1 LSHFWNEGAVK
12 DSSNFSFAE
21 RVESLKAG
29 SVAAFSVFLGFG
41 AIALV
46 NSLILAQRW
55 DSLAS
60 LQVRAIDLNF
70 AFRGVMALLGGF
82 LFGVTYRYAIR
93 RDTNPHLKSGV
104 VLAFGLVRAFGQL
117 DAGLS
122 FEGGLSFEAGKMPA
136 PQELLPFAVV
146 GVESVVLFAIAGL
159 VLDWA
164 ILFEGFANGRSWIKP
179 FDS

>member
-1 LSHFWNEGAVK
+1 MK

-29 SVAAFSVFLGFG
+29 TVAALSCFCGFG

-46 NSLILAQRW
+46 NSLILARWW

-60 LQVRAIDLNF
+60 LQVMAVDLNF
-70 AFRGVMALLGGF
+70 AFRGLMALVGGF

-93 RDTNPHLKSGV
+93 CDTNPHLKSGV

-122 FEGGLSFEAGKMPA
+122 FEAGKIPGL
-136 PQELLPFAVV
+136 QELLPFAV
-146 GVESVVLFAIAGL
+146 GAVESVVLFAIARL

-164 ILFEGFANGRSWIKP
+164 IGFDGFANGRSLIQP
-179 FDS
+179 FGRS

>member
-1 LSHFWNEGAVK
+1 VK
-12 DSSNFSFAE
+12 ESSNFSPAE

-29 SVAAFSVFLGFG
+29 SVAAFSCLLAFG
-41 AIALV
+41 SIALV
-46 NSLILAQRW
+46 NTLILAQRW
-55 DSLAS
+55 DALAG
-60 LQVRAIDLNF
+60 LQVREIDLNF
-70 AFRGVMALLGGF
+70 GLRGLMALVGGF

-93 RDTNPHLKSGV
+93 RDTNPQLKFGV

-122 FEGGLSFEAGKMPA
+122 FEAGKMPGL
-136 PQELLPFAVV
+136 QELLPFAVG

-164 ILFEGFANGRSWIKP
+164 LFFEGFANGRLLIKP

>member
-1 LSHFWNEGAVK
+1 VK
-12 DSSNFSFAE
+12 DSSSFSAAE
-21 RVESLKAG
+21 RLESLKAG
-29 SVAAFSVFLGFG
+29 AVAAFGVFWGFG

-55 DSLAS
+55 DFLAG

-70 AFRGVMALLGGF
+70 AFKGSIALLAGF
-82 LFGVTYRYAIR
+82 LFGVTYRYGIR
-93 RDTNPHLKSGV
+93 RDTNPQLKSGV

-117 DAGLS
+117 DAGL
-122 FEGGLSFEAGKMPA
+122 LFEAGKMPA
-136 PQELLPFAVV
+136 LQELLPFVV
-146 GVESVVLFAIAGL
+146 RSVESVLLFAIAGF

-164 ILFEGFANGRSWIKP
+164 IGRSWIKP

>member
-1 LSHFWNEGAVK
+1 VK

-29 SVAAFSVFLGFG
+29 TVAALSCFCGFG

-46 NSLILAQRW
+46 NSLILARWW

-60 LQVRAIDLNF
+60 LQVTAVDLNF
-70 AFRGVMALLGGF
+70 AFRGVMALVGGF

-117 DAGLS
+117 DAGLA
-122 FEGGLSFEAGKMPA
+122 FEAGKIPGL
-136 PQELLPFAVV
+136 QELLPFAV
-146 GVESVVLFAIAGL
+146 GAVESVVLFAIARL

-164 ILFEGFANGRSWIKP
+164 ILCEGFANGRSLIQP
-179 FDS
+179 FGRS

>member
-1 LSHFWNEGAVK
+1 MK
-12 DSSNFSFAE
+12 DSSNFSAAE

-29 SVAAFSVFLGFG
+29 SVAALSCLLGFG

-46 NSLILAQRW
+46 NSLILANRL

-70 AFRGVMALLGGF
+70 AARGTIALLGGF

-93 RDTNPHLKSGV
+93 RDTNPQLKSGV

-117 DAGLS
+117 DAGL
-122 FEGGLSFEAGKMPA
+122 FFEAGKMPA
-136 PQELLPFAVV
+136 LQELLPFAVR
-146 GVESVVLFAIAGL
+146 GAESVVLFAIAGL

>member
-1 LSHFWNEGAVK
+1 VK
-12 DSSNFSFAE
+12 DSSNFSPAE

-29 SVAAFSVFLGFG
+29 SVAALSCLLAFG

-55 DSLAS
+55 DALAS

-70 AFRGVMALLGGF
+70 GLRGLMAFLGGF

-93 RDTNPHLKSGV
+93 RDTNPQLKSGV
-104 VLAFGLVRAFGQL
+104 VLAFGLVRAFGEL

-122 FEGGLSFEAGKMPA
+122 FEAEKIPGL
-136 PQELLPFAVV
+136 QELLPLAVG

-164 ILFEGFANGRSWIKP
+164 IVFEGFANGRSLIKP
-179 FDS
+179 FGCS

>member
-1 LSHFWNEGAVK
+1 MK

-29 SVAAFSVFLGFG
+29 SVAGLSCLLAFGS
-41 AIALV
+41 IALV
-46 NSLILAQRW
+46 NTLILAQRW
-55 DSLAS
+55 DALAS
-60 LQVRAIDLNF
+60 LRVRAIDLNF
-70 AFRGVMALLGGF
+70 GLRGLMALLGGF

-93 RDTNPHLKSGV
+93 GDTNPQLKSGV

-117 DAGLS
+117 DAG
-122 FEGGLSFEAGKMPA
+122 FNFEAGKMPA
-136 PQELLPFAVV
+136 LLDLLPFAVV
-146 GVESVVLFAIAGL
+146 GIESVVLFAIAGL

-164 ILFEGFANGRSWIKP
+164 IGFEGFANGRSWIQP

>member
-1 LSHFWNEGAVK
+1 MK
-12 DSSNFSFAE
+12 DSSNFSAAE

-29 SVAAFSVFLGFG
+29 AVAALSCLLGFG
-41 AIALV
+41 AIALA
-46 NSLILAQRW
+46 NTLILARRW
-55 DSLAS
+55 DFLAS
-60 LQVRAIDLNF
+60 LQLGQLDLNF
-70 AFRGVMALLGGF
+70 ATRGTIAFLSGF

-93 RDTNPHLKSGV
+93 RDVNPQLKSGA

-122 FEGGLSFEAGKMPA
+122 FEAGKMPA
-136 PQELLPFAVV
+136 LRELLPFAVG

-179 FDS
+179 FDA

>member
-1 LSHFWNEGAVK
+1 MK

-29 SVAAFSVFLGFG
+29 TVAALSCFCGFG

-46 NSLILAQRW
+46 NSLILARWW

-60 LQVRAIDLNF
+60 LQVMAVDLNF
-70 AFRGVMALLGGF
+70 AFRGVMVLLGGF

-93 RDTNPHLKSGV
+93 CDTNPHLKSGV
-104 VLAFGLVRAFGQL
+104 VWAFGQL

-122 FEGGLSFEAGKMPA
+122 FEAGEIPGF
-136 PQELLPFAVV
+136 QELLPFAV
-146 GVESVVLFAIAGL
+146 GAVESVVLFAIARL

-164 ILFEGFANGRSWIKP
+164 ILFEGFANGRSLIKP
-179 FDS
+179 FGRS

>member
-1 LSHFWNEGAVK
+1 MK
-12 DSSNFSFAE
+12 DSSNFSHAE

-29 SVAAFSVFLGFG
+29 SVAALSCLLGFG

-46 NSLILAQRW
+46 NSLILAHRW

-60 LQVRAIDLNF
+60 LEVRAIDLNF

-93 RDTNPHLKSGV
+93 RDTNPQLKSGV

-122 FEGGLSFEAGKMPA
+122 FEAGLSFDAGKMPA
-136 PQELLPFAVV
+136 PRELLPFAVV

-164 ILFEGFANGRSWIKP
+164 IRRSLIKP
-179 FDS
+179 FGCL

>member
-1 LSHFWNEGAVK
+1 MKN
-12 DSSNFSFAE
+12 SSNFSVAE

-29 SVAAFSVFLGFG
+29 SVAALSCLLGFG
-41 AIALV
+41 AIALG
-46 NSLILAQRW
+46 NSLILADRL

-60 LQVRAIDLNF
+60 LQVRGIDLNF
-70 AFRGVMALLGGF
+70 AFRGAMALLGGF

-93 RDTNPHLKSGV
+93 RDVNPQLKSGA

-117 DAGLS
+117 DAGLF
-122 FEGGLSFEAGKMPA
+122 FEPGKMPA
-136 PQELLPFAVV
+136 LQELFPFAVR
-146 GVESVVLFAIAGL
+146 GAESVVLFAIAGL

-164 ILFEGFANGRSWIKP
+164 IGRSWIKP

>member
-1 LSHFWNEGAVK
+1 MK
-12 DSSNFSFAE
+12 DSSNFSAAE

-29 SVAAFSVFLGFG
+29 AVAALSCLFGFG
-41 AIALV
+41 AIALG
-46 NSLILAQRW
+46 NSLILARW
-55 DSLAS
+55 LDFMAS
-60 LQVRAIDLNF
+60 LQVWEIDLNF
-70 AFRGVMALLGGF
+70 AFRGALALVGGF

-93 RDTNPHLKSGV
+93 QDVNPQLKSGV

-122 FEGGLSFEAGKMPA
+122 FKAGFWPA
-136 PQELLPFAVV
+136 WQELLPFVV
-146 GVESVVLFAIAGL
+146 GSVESVLLFAIAGL

-164 ILFEGFANGRSWIKP
+164 ILFKGFANGRSWIKP

>member
-1 LSHFWNEGAVK
+1 MK
-12 DSSNFSFAE
+12 DLSNFSAAE

-29 SVAAFSVFLGFG
+29 AVAALSCLCGFG

-46 NSLILAQRW
+46 NTLIIAQWWDFLAG
-55 DSLAS
+55 
-60 LQVRAIDLNF
+60 LQVRELDLNF
-70 AFRGVMALLGGF
+70 GLRGLMALLGGF

-93 RDTNPHLKSGV
+93 RDTNPQLKSGV

-122 FEGGLSFEAGKMPA
+122 FEAGKMPGL
-136 PQELLPFAVV
+136 QELLPFAVV

-164 ILFEGFANGRSWIKP
+164 ILFEGCANGRSLIKP

>member
-1 LSHFWNEGAVK
+1 MK

-29 SVAAFSVFLGFG
+29 TVAALSCFFGFG

-46 NSLILAQRW
+46 NSLILARWW
-55 DSLAS
+55 DSLTS
-60 LQVRAIDLNF
+60 LQVIAVDLNF
-70 AFRGVMALLGGF
+70 AFRGVMVLLGGF

-122 FEGGLSFEAGKMPA
+122 FEAGEIPGL
-136 PQELLPFAVV
+136 QELLPFAV
-146 GVESVVLFAIAGL
+146 GAVESVVLFAIARL

-164 ILFEGFANGRSWIKP
+164 ILFEGFANGRSLIQP
-179 FDS
+179 FGRS

>member
-1 LSHFWNEGAVK
+1 MNHFWDEGAVK
-12 DSSNFSFAE
+12 DSSNFSPAE

-29 SVAAFSVFLGFG
+29 GVAALSCLFGFG
-41 AIALV
+41 AIALG
-46 NSLILAQRW
+46 NSLILARRW
-55 DSLAS
+55 DFLAS
-60 LQVRAIDLNF
+60 LQVRELDLNF
-70 AFRGVMALLGGF
+70 ATRGTIALLGGF

-93 RDTNPHLKSGV
+93 RDVNPQLKSGV

-122 FEGGLSFEAGKMPA
+122 LEGGLSFEAGKMPA
-136 PQELLPFAVV
+136 LQELLPFAVG

-164 ILFEGFANGRSWIKP
+164 IWRSWIKP
-179 FDS
+179 F

>member
-1 LSHFWNEGAVK
+1 MK
-12 DSSNFSFAE
+12 DSSNFSPAE

-29 SVAAFSVFLGFG
+29 SVAALSCLLAFG

-46 NSLILAQRW
+46 NSLILAERW
-55 DSLAS
+55 DALAA
-60 LQVRAIDLNF
+60 LQVREIDLNF
-70 AFRGVMALLGGF
+70 GLRGLMALLGGF

-93 RDTNPHLKSGV
+93 HDTNPQLKSGV

-122 FEGGLSFEAGKMPA
+122 FEAGKMPGL
-136 PQELLPFAVV
+136 QELLPFAVV

-159 VLDWA
+159 MLDWA

-179 FDS
+179 FGRSS

>member
-1 LSHFWNEGAVK
+1 VK
-12 DSSNFSFAE
+12 DSSNFSSAE

-29 SVAAFSVFLGFG
+29 SVAALSCLLAFG
-41 AIALV
+41 SIALV
-46 NSLILAQRW
+46 NTLILGQWW
-55 DSLAS
+55 DSLAG
-60 LQVRAIDLNF
+60 LQVRAIDLNLGL
-70 AFRGVMALLGGF
+70 RGLMALVGGF

-93 RDTNPHLKSGV
+93 RDTNPQLKSGV

-122 FEGGLSFEAGKMPA
+122 FEAGKMPGL
-136 PQELLPFAVV
+136 QELLPFAVV

-164 ILFEGFANGRSWIKP
+164 IGRSLIKA
-179 FDS
+179 FGCS